1 MDTQAHESPYLPG
14 TQIQFA
20 WDSTSLG
27 YLKTCPRYYQLTMI
41 EGWTPKD
48 ENVHLRFGQ
57 EYHKAIEDYDKAR
70 AAGTNFADA
79 VRETVR
85 QLLSRIRDWDVDVTT
100 KTGNYKNPRTL
111 VQLVIDYLDEYRH
124 DVAKTFILENGQP
137 AVELS
142 FKFELDWGPEGYV
155 APIEMRNAEPL
166 EKWNQPYL
174 LCGHL
179 DRVVEYAD
187 ALFVLD
193 HKTTTTTPSSYYFD
207 NFNPNNQMTLYTI
220 ASQVV
225 YKAPVR
231 GVIVEAAQIRLDLP
245 NKFERGTSFRT
256 QDQLDEWVDD
266 LRYWLAQA
274 EAFATAGYWPMNDT
288 ACGNYGGCR
297 YRGVCS
303 KSPQVRKTWLASDFV
318 QLPVESRWNPLT
330 PR

>member
-1 MDTQAHESPYLPG
+1 MIESPYLPG

-27 YLKTCPRYYQLTMI
+27 YLKTCPRYYELTMI

-70 AAGTNFADA
+70 AAGVSFNDA

-100 KTGNYKNPRTL
+100 KAGRYKNPKSL
-111 VQLVIDYLDEYRH
+111 VQLVIDYLDEYKH
-124 DVAKTFILENGQP
+124 DVAKTYILENGQP

-142 FKFELDWGPEGYV
+142 FKFELDWGPQAGEV
-155 APIEMRNAEPL
+155 AAPGPFYKIESR
-166 EKWNQPYL
+166 QPYI

-225 YKAPVR
+225 YSAPVR
-231 GVIVEAAQIRLDLP
+231 GVIVEAAQIMLEKP

-256 QDQLDEWVDD
+256 QDQLDEWIAD
-266 LRYWLAQA
+266 LRYWLSQA
-274 EAFATAGYWPMNDT
+274 ERFATEGYWPMNDT

-303 KSPQVRKTWLASDFV
+303 KSPQVRKTWLAADFV
-318 QLPVESRWNPLT
+318 QKPVEERWNPLT